1 MTTPYIKFLNLTY
14 VKRMPP
20 RDLCKGFRECYN
32 AILRAIV
39 VNPIIAGVCMGIPT
53 YFLLSVIAF
62 QESVLVFASS
72 MSVRS
77 TVSGPFFTLLTFTI
91 LAWIVELVGI
101 RWKLPNLL
109 NICAFGHAAVGS
121 WWIVNLVILS
131 FTGWYYVPFRLMFG
145 LLSALIVPSIIWH
158 ITGDIIRAYKRKLV
172 DDIENYNQTL
182 AQQTELITDTD
193 VGKFSEEIHVN
204 IR

>member
-1 MTTPYIKFLNLTY
+1 
-14 VKRMPP
+14 MPP
-20 RDLCKGFRECYN
+20 RDLCKGVRECYN

-39 VNPIIAGVCMGIPT
+39 VNPIIAGACMGIPT
-53 YFLLSVIAF
+53 YFLLSAIAF
-62 QESVLVFASS
+62 QDSVLVFASS
-72 MSVRS
+72 MAVRS

-121 WWIVNLVILS
+121 WWLVNLVILS
-131 FTGWYYVPFRLMFG
+131 FAGWYYVPFRLMLG
-145 LLSALIVPSIIWH
+145 LLSALIAPSMIWH
-158 ITGDIIRAYKRKLV
+158 ITGDIIRAYKQKL
-172 DDIENYNQTL
+172 IEEIANYNQTL
-182 AQQTELITDTD
+182 TQRTELITETSAENY
-193 VGKFSEEIHVN
+193 SEEIHVN